1 MAEPINLDDLLS
13 KNEPIVET
21 PEETS
26 ETSEETSSSDDSAE
40 DQGADDS
47 SEDNESQNVETSVEN
62 TTQTEESYADNSD
75 LSDGYAEETV
85 VQQTDTTQF
94 EQEEPQYEQPEVP
107 QYQFKDP
114 FIEKAV
120 QYYETYG
127 TLQPFLRA
135 TEVDYNEMTDLEIL
149 KVKFDTENF
158 DLTPKAR
165 KKLFDKELEKYG
177 LDAYDEEDK
186 EVGEALLRRDAQK
199 LRKTFMDEQMQ
210 FLNNVTA
217 PQAQQ
222 GPSQEELAAQQEAS
236 RKIISE
242 GIASVVNNNI
252 IKIGANG
259 EGINYQ
265 IQDPNVV
272 VDYAMD
278 SNKFLS
284 IFAKDGS
291 VDWDKWTKTVAF
303 AQNPTQFISELIK
316 HGKSLGRRAM
326 ESELKNVVPPT
337 VNKTVVQSN
346 NIERPSDDPIA
357 FLQGMTV
364 TKK

>member
-1 MAEPINLDDLLS
+1 MAEPINLDELLS

-26 ETSEETSSSDDSAE
+26 ETPEETSSANDSVE

-47 SEDNESQNVETSVEN
+47 SEDNEPQNVEASVEN
-62 TTQTEESYADNSD
+62 TEEAESSSAEESES
-75 LSDGYAEETV
+75 SDGYAEETV

-94 EQEEPQYEQPEVP
+94 EQEEPINEQPETP
-107 QYQFKDP
+107 RYQFKDP

-120 QYYETYG
+120 QYYEMYG

-135 TEVDYNEMTDLEIL
+135 TEVDYNEMSDIEIL
-149 KVKFDTENF
+149 KVKFDTENA
-158 DLTPKAR
+158 DLSPKA
-165 KKLFDKELEKYG
+165 KQKLFDKELEKYG
-177 LDAYDEEDK
+177 LDAYDEEDQ
-186 EVGEALLRRDAQK
+186 EVGQALLKRDAQR
-199 LRKTFMDEQMQ
+199 LRKTFIEEQMQ
-210 FLNNVTA
+210 FLNSVQS
-217 PQAQQ
+217 PQAQT

-242 GIASVVNNNI
+242 GVASVVNNNI

-326 ESELKNVVPPT
+326 EAELKNVVPPT

-357 FLQGMTV
+357 FLQGMTI

>member
-13 KNEPIVET
+13 KDEPIET
-21 PEETS
+21 TEETTAAS
-26 ETSEETSSSDDSAE
+26 DGTSSADDSTE
-40 DQGADDS
+40 DQGVDVS
-47 SEDNESQNVETSVEN
+47 NEDNEPQNVEASVEN
-62 TTQTEESYADNSD
+62 TTQTEDT
-75 LSDGYAEETV
+75 DGYAEETV
-85 VQQTDTTQF
+85 IQQPDTTQ
-94 EQEEPQYEQPEVP
+94 ETTEDSTPEEKPVA

-135 TEVDYNEMTDLEIL
+135 TEVDYTEMSDLEVL
-149 KVKFDTENF
+149 KVKFDAENA
-158 DLTPKAR
+158 DLSPKAR
-165 KKLFDKELEKYG
+165 QKLFDKELEKYG
-177 LDAYDEEDK
+177 LDSYDEEDK
-186 EVGEALLRRDAQK
+186 EVGEALLKRDAQK
-199 LRKTFMDEQMQ
+199 LRKTFIEEQQQ
-210 FLNNVTA
+210 FLNNVQS
-217 PQAQQ
+217 PQAST
-222 GPSQEELAAQQEAS
+222 GPSQEELAAQQEQS

-242 GIASVVNNNI
+242 GVSAVIKDNI
-252 IKIGANG
+252 IKVGANG

-316 HGKSLGRRAM
+316 HGKSLGRKAM
-326 ESELKNVVPPT
+326 EAELKNVVPPT
-337 VNKTVVQSN
+337 INKTVVESN
-346 NIERPSDDPIA
+346 SIERPSDDPIA
-357 FLQGMTV
+357 FLQGMTI

>member
-13 KNEPIVET
+13 KDEPIET
-21 PEETS
+21 TEETS
-26 ETSEETSSSDDSAE
+26 ETSEETSSADDSAE
-40 DQGADDS
+40 VEGTDDS
-47 SEDNESQNVETSVEN
+47 NEDNEPQNDETLVEN
-62 TTQTEESYADNSD
+62 TETVATE
-75 LSDGYAEETV
+75 DGYAEETI
-85 VQQTDTTQF
+85 VQETDTTQSDDT
-94 EQEEPQYEQPEVP
+94 ESTPTEAPAAQYK
-107 QYQFKDP
+107 FKDP

-135 TEVDYNEMTDLEIL
+135 TEVDYNEMTDVEVL
-149 KVKFDTENF
+149 KVKFDAENA
-158 DLTPKAR
+158 DLSPKA
-165 KKLFDKELEKYG
+165 KQKLFEKELEKYG
-177 LDAYDEEDK
+177 LDAYDEEDQ
-186 EVGEALLRRDAQK
+186 EVGQALLKRDAQR
-199 LRKTFMDEQMQ
+199 LRKTFVEEQMQ
-210 FLNNVTA
+210 FLNSVQS
-217 PQAQQ
+217 PQAQT
-222 GPSQEELAAQQEAS
+222 GPSQEELIAQQEQS

-242 GIASVVNNNI
+242 GVASVVNNNI

-316 HGKSLGRRAM
+316 HGKSLGRKAM
-326 ESELKNVVPPT
+326 ESELKNVVSPT
-337 VNKTVVQSN
+337 VNKTVVESN
-346 NIERPSDDPIA
+346 SIERPSDDPIG
-357 FLQGMTV
+357 FLKQMTI

>member
-1 MAEPINLDDLLS
+1 MAEPINLDELLS
-13 KNEPIVET
+13 KNEPIETTEETTTTSEETNSEDDATEVEGVDVSNEDNEPQNVEDSVDST
-21 PEETS
+21 TQEETS
-26 ETSEETSSSDDSAE
+26 E
-40 DQGADDS
+40 
-47 SEDNESQNVETSVEN
+47 
-62 TTQTEESYADNSD
+62 
-75 LSDGYAEETV
+75 GYAEETV
-85 VQQTDTTQF
+85 VQEPDKSQDDT
-94 EQEEPQYEQPEVP
+94 ESAPEEQPKA

-135 TEVDYNEMTDLEIL
+135 TEVDYTEMTDLEVL
-149 KVKFDTENF
+149 KVKFDTENS
-158 DLTPKAR
+158 DLSPKA
-165 KKLFDKELEKYG
+165 KQKLFDKELERYD

-199 LRKTFMDEQMQ
+199 LRKTFMEEQQQ
-210 FLNNVTA
+210 FLNNVES
-217 PQAQQ
+217 PQAST
-222 GPSQEELAAQQEAS
+222 GPSQEELAAQQEQS

-242 GIASVVNNNI
+242 GVSGVVKDNI

-265 IQDPNVV
+265 IQDTNTV

-316 HGKSLGRRAM
+316 HGKSLGRKAM

-337 VNKTVVQSN
+337 INKTVVESN

-357 FLQGMTV
+357 FLQGMTI

>member
-1 MAEPINLDDLLS
+1 MAEPINLDELLS
-13 KNEPIVET
+13 KDEPIENT
-21 PEETS
+21 EETS
-26 ETSEETSSSDDSAE
+26 TASEETSSADDSAE
-40 DQGADDS
+40 DQGTDDS
-47 SEDNESQNVETSVEN
+47 NEDNESQNDETPIEDTDTTEVE
-62 TTQTEESYADNSD
+62 
-75 LSDGYAEETV
+75 DGYAQETV
-85 VQQTDTTQF
+85 VQETDTTQSDDTDSTPA
-94 EQEEPQYEQPEVP
+94 EAPAAQYK
-107 QYQFKDP
+107 FKDP

-135 TEVDYNEMTDLEIL
+135 TEVDYSEMTDLEIL
-149 KVKFDTENF
+149 KVKFDTENY
-158 DLTPKAR
+158 DLSEKAR
-165 KKLFDKELEKYG
+165 QKLFDKELEKYG
-177 LDAYDEEDK
+177 LDAYDEEDV
-186 EVGEALLRRDAQK
+186 EVGQALLKRDAQK
-199 LRKTFMDEQMQ
+199 LRKTFIEEQQQ
-210 FLNNVTA
+210 FLSNVQA

-222 GPSQEELAAQQEAS
+222 GPSQEELIAQQEQS

-242 GIASVVNNNI
+242 GVSGVIKDNI

-265 IQDPNVV
+265 IQDPNAV

-326 ESELKNVVPPT
+326 EAELKNVVPPT

-346 NIERPSDDPIA
+346 NIERPSDDPMG

>member
-13 KNEPIVET
+13 KNEPIET
-21 PEETS
+21 TEETTT
-26 ETSEETSSSDDSAE
+26 TSEETDSA
-40 DQGADDS
+40 DDATEVEGVDVS
-47 SEDNESQNVETSVEN
+47 NEDNEPQNVEDSVDS
-62 TTQTEESYADNSD
+62 TTQEESTE
-75 LSDGYAEETV
+75 GYAEETV
-85 VQQTDTTQF
+85 VQEPDTIQDDT
-94 EQEEPQYEQPEVP
+94 ESAPEEQPKA

-135 TEVDYNEMTDLEIL
+135 TEVDYTEMTDLEVL
-149 KVKFDTENF
+149 KVKFDTENA
-158 DLTPKAR
+158 DLSPKAR
-165 KKLFDKELEKYG
+165 QKLFDKELERYD

-199 LRKTFMDEQMQ
+199 LRKTFMEEQQQ
-210 FLNNVTA
+210 FLSNVQS
-217 PQAQQ
+217 PQAST
-222 GPSQEELAAQQEAS
+222 GPSQEELAAQQEQS

-242 GIASVVNNNI
+242 GVSGVVKDNI

-265 IQDPNVV
+265 IQDTNSV

-316 HGKSLGRRAM
+316 HGKSLGRKAM

-337 VNKTVVQSN
+337 INKTVVESN

-357 FLQGMTV
+357 FLQGMTI

>member
-1 MAEPINLDDLLS
+1 MAEPINLDELLS
-13 KNEPIVET
+13 KDETIET
-21 PEETS
+21 PENTS
-26 ETSEETSSSDDSAE
+26 TEDSEETSSADDSAE
-40 DQGADDS
+40 DQGVDVS
-47 SEDNESQNVETSVEN
+47 SEDNEPQNVETQVEDTE
-62 TTQTEESYADNSD
+62 TTDVK
-75 LSDGYAEETV
+75 DGYAEETV
-85 VQQTDTTQF
+85 VQQTDTTQS
-94 EQEEPQYEQPEVP
+94 EETESTPTEAPAAEYK
-107 QYQFKDP
+107 FKDP

-135 TEVDYNEMTDLEIL
+135 TEVDYNEMTDVEIL
-149 KVKFDTENF
+149 KVKFDAENA
-158 DLTPKAR
+158 DLSPKA
-165 KKLFDKELEKYG
+165 KQKLFDKELEKYG
-177 LDAYDEEDK
+177 LDAYDEEDQ
-186 EVGEALLRRDAQK
+186 EVGQALLKRDAQR
-199 LRKTFMDEQMQ
+199 LRKAFIEEQQQ
-210 FLNNVTA
+210 FLNNVQP
-217 PQAQQ
+217 PQAQQQ
-222 GPSQEELAAQQEAS
+222 GPSQEELAAQQEQS

-242 GIASVVNNNI
+242 GVAAVIKDNI
-252 IKIGANG
+252 IKVGANG

-316 HGKSLGRRAM
+316 HGKSLGRKAM
-326 ESELKNVVPPT
+326 EAELKNVVPPT
-337 VNKTVVQSN
+337 VNKSVIESN
-346 NIERPSDDPIA
+346 NIDRPSDDPIG
-357 FLQGMTV
+357 FLQGMTI

>member
-1 MAEPINLDDLLS
+1 MAEPINLDELLS
-13 KNEPIVET
+13 KDEPIET
-21 PEETS
+21 PTEET
-26 ETSEETSSSDDSAE
+26 TDASEETTS
-40 DQGADDS
+40 ADDS
-47 SEDNESQNVETSVEN
+47 VEVEGTDDSDEDNEPQNVETPVEDTD
-62 TTQTEESYADNSD
+62 TTEVE
-75 LSDGYAEETV
+75 DGYAQETV
-85 VQQTDTTQF
+85 VQQTDTTQADDTDSAPV
-94 EQEEPQYEQPEVP
+94 EAPAAQYK
-107 QYQFKDP
+107 FKDP

-135 TEVDYNEMTDLEIL
+135 TEVDYSDMTDLEIL
-149 KVKFDTENF
+149 KVKFDTENY
-158 DLTPKAR
+158 DLSEKAR
-165 KKLFDKELEKYG
+165 QKLFDKELEKYG
-177 LDAYDEEDK
+177 LDAYDEEDV
-186 EVGEALLRRDAQK
+186 EVGQALLKRDAQK
-199 LRKTFMDEQMQ
+199 LRKTFIEEQQQ
-210 FLNNVTA
+210 FLNSVQS

-222 GPSQEELAAQQEAS
+222 GPSQEELAAQQEQS

-242 GIASVVNNNI
+242 GISSVIKDNI
-252 IKIGANG
+252 IKVGANG

-265 IQDPNVV
+265 IQNPNDV

-316 HGKSLGRRAM
+316 HGKSLGRKAM

-337 VNKTVVQSN
+337 VNKTVVSSN

-357 FLQGMTV
+357 FLQGMTI

>member
-1 MAEPINLDDLLS
+1 MAEPINLDELLS
-13 KNEPIVET
+13 KNEPIETTEETTATSEETNSADDATEVEGVDVSNEDNEPQNVEDSVDST
-21 PEETS
+21 TQEETS
-26 ETSEETSSSDDSAE
+26 E
-40 DQGADDS
+40 
-47 SEDNESQNVETSVEN
+47 
-62 TTQTEESYADNSD
+62 
-75 LSDGYAEETV
+75 GYAEETV
-85 VQQTDTTQF
+85 VQEPDTIQDDT
-94 EQEEPQYEQPEVP
+94 ESAPEEQPVAK
-107 QYQFKDP
+107 YQFKDP

-135 TEVDYNEMTDLEIL
+135 TEVDYTEMSDLEVL
-149 KVKFDTENF
+149 KVKFDTENS
-158 DLTPKAR
+158 DLSPKA
-165 KKLFDKELEKYG
+165 KQKLFDKELERYD

-199 LRKTFMDEQMQ
+199 LRKTFMEEQQQ
-210 FLNNVTA
+210 FLSNVQS
-217 PQAQQ
+217 PQAST
-222 GPSQEELAAQQEAS
+222 GPSQEELAAQQEQS

-242 GIASVVNNNI
+242 GVSGVVKDNI

-265 IQDPNVV
+265 IQDTNAV

-316 HGKSLGRRAM
+316 HGKSLGRKAM

-337 VNKTVVQSN
+337 INKTVVESN

-357 FLQGMTV
+357 FLQGMTI

>member
-13 KNEPIVET
+13 KDEPIET
-21 PEETS
+21 TEETT
-26 ETSEETSSSDDSAE
+26 ETSEETSS
-40 DQGADDS
+40 ADDATEVEGVDVS
-47 SEDNESQNVETSVEN
+47 NEDNEPQNVEDSVEN
-62 TTQTEESYADNSD
+62 TSQEESTE
-75 LSDGYAEETV
+75 GYAEETV
-85 VQQTDTTQF
+85 VQEPDTTQDDT
-94 EQEEPQYEQPEVP
+94 ESVPEEQPKA

-135 TEVDYNEMTDLEIL
+135 TEVDYTEMTDLEVL
-149 KVKFDTENF
+149 KVKFDTENS
-158 DLTPKAR
+158 DLSPKAR
-165 KKLFDKELEKYG
+165 QKLFDKELEKYG
-177 LDAYDEEDK
+177 LDSYDEEDK
-186 EVGEALLRRDAQK
+186 EVGEALLKRDAQK
-199 LRKTFMDEQMQ
+199 LRKTFIEEQQQ
-210 FLNNVTA
+210 FLNNVQS
-217 PQAQQ
+217 PQAST
-222 GPSQEELAAQQEAS
+222 GPSQEELAAQQEQS

-242 GIASVVNNNI
+242 GVSSVIKDNI
-252 IKIGANG
+252 IKVGANG

-265 IQDPNVV
+265 IQNPNDV
-272 VDYAMD
+272 VDYALD

-316 HGKSLGRRAM
+316 HGKSLGRKAM

-337 VNKTVVQSN
+337 INKTVVESN
-346 NIERPSDDPIA
+346 SIERPSDDPIG
-357 FLQGMTV
+357 FLQGMTI

>member
-1 MAEPINLDDLLS
+1 MAEPINLDELLS
-13 KNEPIVET
+13 KNEPIEATEETTTTSEETDSADDATEVEGVDVSNEDNEPQNVEDSVDST
-21 PEETS
+21 TQEETS
-26 ETSEETSSSDDSAE
+26 E
-40 DQGADDS
+40 
-47 SEDNESQNVETSVEN
+47 
-62 TTQTEESYADNSD
+62 
-75 LSDGYAEETV
+75 GYAEETV
-85 VQQTDTTQF
+85 VQEPDTIQDDT
-94 EQEEPQYEQPEVP
+94 ESVQEEQPKA

-135 TEVDYNEMTDLEIL
+135 TEVDYTEMTDLEVL
-149 KVKFDTENF
+149 KVKFDTENS
-158 DLTPKAR
+158 DLSPKA
-165 KKLFDKELEKYG
+165 KQKLFDKELERYD

-199 LRKTFMDEQMQ
+199 LRKTFMEEQQQ
-210 FLNNVTA
+210 FLSNVQS
-217 PQAQQ
+217 PQAST
-222 GPSQEELAAQQEAS
+222 GPSQEELAAQQEQS

-242 GIASVVNNNI
+242 GVSGVVKDNI

-265 IQDPNVV
+265 IQDTNAV

-316 HGKSLGRRAM
+316 HGKSLGRKAM

-337 VNKTVVQSN
+337 INKTVVESN

-357 FLQGMTV
+357 FLQGMTI

>member
-13 KNEPIVET
+13 KDEPIET
-21 PEETS
+21 TEETT
-26 ETSEETSSSDDSAE
+26 EASEETSS
-40 DQGADDS
+40 ADDATEVEGVDVS
-47 SEDNESQNVETSVEN
+47 NEDNEPQNVEDSVEN
-62 TTQTEESYADNSD
+62 TSQEESTE
-75 LSDGYAEETV
+75 GYAEETV
-85 VQQTDTTQF
+85 VQEPDTTQDDT
-94 EQEEPQYEQPEVP
+94 ESAPEEQPMA

-135 TEVDYNEMTDLEIL
+135 TEVDYTEMTDLEVL
-149 KVKFDTENF
+149 KVKFDTENY
-158 DLTPKAR
+158 DLSPKAR
-165 KKLFDKELEKYG
+165 QKLFDKELEKYG
-177 LDAYDEEDK
+177 LDSYDEEDK
-186 EVGEALLRRDAQK
+186 EVGEALLKRDAQK
-199 LRKTFMDEQMQ
+199 LRKTFIEEQQQ
-210 FLNNVTA
+210 FLNNVQS
-217 PQAQQ
+217 PQAST
-222 GPSQEELAAQQEAS
+222 GPSQEELAAQQEQS

-242 GIASVVNNNI
+242 GVSSVIKDNI
-252 IKIGANG
+252 IKVGANG

-265 IQDPNVV
+265 IQNPNDV
-272 VDYAMD
+272 VDYALD

-316 HGKSLGRRAM
+316 HGKSLGRKAM

-337 VNKTVVQSN
+337 INKTVVESN
-346 NIERPSDDPIA
+346 SIERPSDDPIG
-357 FLQGMTV
+357 FLQGMTI

>member
-1 MAEPINLDDLLS
+1 MAEPINLDELLS
-13 KNEPIVET
+13 KDEPIET
-21 PEETS
+21 PTEETS
-26 ETSEETSSSDDSAE
+26 ETSEETSSADDSAE
-40 DQGADDS
+40 DQGVDVS
-47 SEDNESQNVETSVEN
+47 NEDNESQSVETSVEN
-62 TTQTEESYADNSD
+62 TTQEEY
-75 LSDGYAEETV
+75 SDGYAEETV
-85 VQQTDTTQF
+85 VQQPDTTQEF
-94 EQEEPQYEQPEVP
+94 EQEYFQPEEQPIV

-120 QYYETYG
+120 QYYEMYG

-135 TEVDYNEMTDLEIL
+135 TEVDYNEMSDLEVL
-149 KVKFDTENF
+149 KVKFDTENY
-158 DLTPKAR
+158 DLSPKAR
-165 KKLFDKELEKYG
+165 QKLFDKELEKYG
-177 LDAYDEEDK
+177 LDTYDEEDK

-199 LRKTFMDEQMQ
+199 LRQTFMEEQQQ
-210 FLNNVTA
+210 FLNNVNSA
-217 PQAQQ
+217 PQVPNGA
-222 GPSQEELAAQQEAS
+222 SQEEIAAQQEQS

-242 GIASVVNNNI
+242 GVSSVIKDNI
-252 IKIGANG
+252 IKVGANG

-265 IQDPNVV
+265 IQDPNAV

-316 HGKSLGRRAM
+316 HGKSLGRKAM

-337 VNKTVVQSN
+337 INKTVVQSN

-357 FLQGMTV
+357 FLQGMTI

>member
-13 KNEPIVET
+13 KNEPIET
-21 PEETS
+21 TEETTA
-26 ETSEETSSSDDSAE
+26 TSEETSS
-40 DQGADDS
+40 ADDATEVEGVDVS
-47 SEDNESQNVETSVEN
+47 DEDNEPQNVEDSVDS
-62 TTQTEESYADNSD
+62 TTQEETSE
-75 LSDGYAEETV
+75 GYAEETV
-85 VQQTDTTQF
+85 VQESDNSQDDT
-94 EQEEPQYEQPEVP
+94 ESVPEEQPVAK
-107 QYQFKDP
+107 YQFKDP

-135 TEVDYNEMTDLEIL
+135 TEVDYTEMTDLEVL
-149 KVKFDTENF
+149 KVKFDTENS
-158 DLTPKAR
+158 DLSPKAR
-165 KKLFDKELEKYG
+165 QKLFDKELERYD

-199 LRKTFMDEQMQ
+199 LRKTFMEEQQQ
-210 FLNNVTA
+210 FLSNVQS
-217 PQAQQ
+217 PQAST
-222 GPSQEELAAQQEAS
+222 GPSQEELAAQQEQS

-242 GIASVVNNNI
+242 GVSSVVNNNI

-265 IQDPNVV
+265 IQDTNSV

-316 HGKSLGRRAM
+316 HGKSLGRKAM

-337 VNKTVVQSN
+337 INKTVVESN
-346 NIERPSDDPIA
+346 SIERPSDDPMG

>member
-1 MAEPINLDDLLS
+1 MAEPINLDELLS
-13 KNEPIVET
+13 KDEPIENT
-21 PEETS
+21 EETS
-26 ETSEETSSSDDSAE
+26 ETSEETSSADDSTE
-40 DQGADDS
+40 DQGIDDS
-47 SEDNESQNVETSVEN
+47 NEDNEPQNVETPIED
-62 TTQTEESYADNSD
+62 TETVANE
-75 LSDGYAEETV
+75 DGYAEETV
-85 VQQTDTTQF
+85 VQETDTTQSNDT
-94 EQEEPQYEQPEVP
+94 ESTPTEAPAAQYK
-107 QYQFKDP
+107 FKDP

-135 TEVDYNEMTDLEIL
+135 TEVDYSEMTDLQIL
-149 KVKFDTENF
+149 KVKFDTENY
-158 DLTPKAR
+158 DLSEKAR
-165 KKLFDKELEKYG
+165 QKLFDKELEKYG
-177 LDAYDEEDK
+177 LDAYDEEDV
-186 EVGEALLRRDAQK
+186 EVGQALLKRDAQK
-199 LRKTFMDEQMQ
+199 LRKTFMEEQQQ
-210 FLNNVTA
+210 FLSNVQA

-222 GPSQEELAAQQEAS
+222 GPSQEELIAQQEQS

-242 GIASVVNNNI
+242 GVSGVIKDNI

-265 IQDPNVV
+265 IQDPNAV

-326 ESELKNVVPPT
+326 EAELKNVVPPT

-346 NIERPSDDPIA
+346 NIERPTDDPIG
-357 FLQGMTV
+357 FLQGMTI

>member
-13 KNEPIVET
+13 KNEPIET
-21 PEETS
+21 TEETT
-26 ETSEETSSSDDSAE
+26 ETSEETSS
-40 DQGADDS
+40 ADDATEVEGVDVS
-47 SEDNESQNVETSVEN
+47 NEDNEPQNVEDSVDS
-62 TTQTEESYADNSD
+62 TTQEESTE
-75 LSDGYAEETV
+75 GYAEETV
-85 VQQTDTTQF
+85 VQEPDTTQDDT
-94 EQEEPQYEQPEVP
+94 ESAPEEQPKA

-135 TEVDYNEMTDLEIL
+135 TEVDYTEMTDLEVL
-149 KVKFDTENF
+149 KVKFDTENA
-158 DLTPKAR
+158 DLSPKAR
-165 KKLFDKELEKYG
+165 QKLFDKELEKYG

-186 EVGEALLRRDAQK
+186 EVGEALLKRDAQK
-199 LRKTFMDEQMQ
+199 LRKTFIEEQQQ
-210 FLNNVTA
+210 FLNNVQS
-217 PQAQQ
+217 PQAST
-222 GPSQEELAAQQEAS
+222 GPSQEELAAQQEQS

-242 GIASVVNNNI
+242 GVSSVIKDNI
-252 IKIGANG
+252 IKVGANG

-265 IQDPNVV
+265 IQNPNDV
-272 VDYAMD
+272 VDYALD

-316 HGKSLGRRAM
+316 HGKSLGRKAM

-337 VNKTVVQSN
+337 INKTVVESN
-346 NIERPSDDPIA
+346 SIERPSDDPIG
-357 FLQGMTV
+357 FLQGMTI

>member
-1 MAEPINLDDLLS
+1 MAEPINLDELLS
-13 KNEPIVET
+13 KDEPIVET

-26 ETSEETSSSDDSAE
+26 ETPEETSSADDSTE
-40 DQGADDS
+40 DQGTDDS
-47 SEDNESQNVETSVEN
+47 SEDNESQNVEASVEN
-62 TTQTEESYADNSD
+62 TEEADTE
-75 LSDGYAEETV
+75 DGYAQETV
-85 VQQTDTTQF
+85 VQEADTIQPDDTESTTSEAPATQ
-94 EQEEPQYEQPEVP
+94 YK
-107 QYQFKDP
+107 FKDP

-135 TEVDYNEMTDLEIL
+135 TEVDYNEMTDVEVL
-149 KVKFDTENF
+149 KVKFDTENA
-158 DLTPKAR
+158 DLSPKA
-165 KKLFDKELEKYG
+165 KQKLFDKELEKYG
-177 LDAYDEEDK
+177 LDAYDEEDQ
-186 EVGEALLRRDAQK
+186 EVGQALLKRDAQR
-199 LRKTFMDEQMQ
+199 LRKTFIEEQMQ
-210 FLNNVTA
+210 FLNSVQS
-217 PQAQQ
+217 PEAQT
-222 GPSQEELAAQQEAS
+222 GPSQEELAVQQEQS

-242 GIASVVNNNI
+242 GVASVVNNNI

-316 HGKSLGRRAM
+316 HGKSLGRKSM
-326 ESELKNVVPPT
+326 EAELKNVVPPT
-337 VNKTVVQSN
+337 INKTVVESN
-346 NIERPSDDPIA
+346 SIERPSDDPIG
-357 FLQGMTV
+357 FLQGMTI

>member
-13 KNEPIVET
+13 KDEPIET
-21 PEETS
+21 TEETT
-26 ETSEETSSSDDSAE
+26 ETSEETSS
-40 DQGADDS
+40 ADDTTEVEGVDVS
-47 SEDNESQNVETSVEN
+47 NEDNEPQNVEDSVEN
-62 TTQTEESYADNSD
+62 TSQEESTE
-75 LSDGYAEETV
+75 GYAEETV
-85 VQQTDTTQF
+85 VQEPDTTQDDT
-94 EQEEPQYEQPEVP
+94 ESAPEEQPVA

-135 TEVDYNEMTDLEIL
+135 TEVDYTEMTDLEVL
-149 KVKFDTENF
+149 KVKFDTDNA
-158 DLTPKAR
+158 DLSPKAR
-165 KKLFDKELEKYG
+165 QKLFDKELEKYG
-177 LDAYDEEDK
+177 LDSYDEEDK
-186 EVGEALLRRDAQK
+186 EVGEALLKRDAQK
-199 LRKTFMDEQMQ
+199 LRKTFIEEQQQ
-210 FLNNVTA
+210 FLNNVQS
-217 PQAQQ
+217 PQAST
-222 GPSQEELAAQQEAS
+222 GPSQEELAAQQEQS

-242 GIASVVNNNI
+242 GVSSVIKDNI
-252 IKIGANG
+252 IKVGANG

-265 IQDPNVV
+265 IQNPNDV
-272 VDYAMD
+272 VDYALD

-316 HGKSLGRRAM
+316 HGKSLGRKAM

-337 VNKTVVQSN
+337 INKTVVESN
-346 NIERPSDDPIA
+346 SIERPSDDPIG
-357 FLQGMTV
+357 FLQGMTI

>member
-1 MAEPINLDDLLS
+1 MAEPINLDELLS
-13 KNEPIVET
+13 KDEPIVET

-26 ETSEETSSSDDSAE
+26 ENPEETSSADDSAE

-47 SEDNESQNVETSVEN
+47 SENNEPQNAETPIED
-62 TTQTEESYADNSD
+62 TETVVTE
-75 LSDGYAEETV
+75 DGYAEETV
-85 VQQTDTTQF
+85 VQQTDTTQSDDADGTPT
-94 EQEEPQYEQPEVP
+94 EAPAAQYK
-107 QYQFKDP
+107 FKDP

-135 TEVDYNEMTDLEIL
+135 TEVDYNDMSDVEVL
-149 KVKFDTENF
+149 KVKFDTENS
-158 DLTPKAR
+158 DLSPKA
-165 KKLFDKELEKYG
+165 KQKLFDKELEKYG
-177 LDAYDEEDK
+177 LDAYDEEDQ
-186 EVGEALLRRDAQK
+186 EVGQALLKRDAQR
-199 LRKTFMDEQMQ
+199 LRKTFIEEQQQ
-210 FLNNVTA
+210 FLNNVQSS
-217 PQAQQ
+217 QADVQT
-222 GPSQEELAAQQEAS
+222 GPSQEELAAQQEQS

-242 GIASVVNNNI
+242 GVAAVVKDNI
-252 IKIGANG
+252 IKVGANG

-316 HGKSLGRRAM
+316 HGKSLGRKAM
-326 ESELKNVVPPT
+326 EAELKNVVPPT
-337 VNKTVVQSN
+337 VNKTVIESN
-346 NIERPSDDPIA
+346 SIERPSDDPIG
-357 FLQGMTV
+357 FLQGMTI

>member
-1 MAEPINLDDLLS
+1 MAEPINLDELLS
-13 KNEPIVET
+13 KDEPIET
-21 PEETS
+21 TEETS
-26 ETSEETSSSDDSAE
+26 GTSEETSSADDATE
-40 DQGADDS
+40 VEGADVS
-47 SEDNESQNVETSVEN
+47 NEDNESQSVETSVEN
-62 TTQTEESYADNSD
+62 TEQPETT
-75 LSDGYAEETV
+75 DGYAEETV
-85 VQQTDTTQF
+85 VQETDTTQSDDTDSTPS
-94 EQEEPQYEQPEVP
+94 EAPAAQYK
-107 QYQFKDP
+107 FKDP

-135 TEVDYNEMTDLEIL
+135 TEVDYNDMPDVEVL
-149 KVKFDTENF
+149 KVKFDTENS
-158 DLTPKAR
+158 DLSPKA
-165 KKLFDKELEKYG
+165 KQKLFDKELEKYG
-177 LDAYDEEDK
+177 LDAYDEEDQ
-186 EVGEALLRRDAQK
+186 EVGQALLKRDAQR
-199 LRKTFMDEQMQ
+199 LRKTFIEEQQQ
-210 FLNNVTA
+210 FLNNVQS
-217 PQAQQ
+217 PEAQT
-222 GPSQEELAAQQEAS
+222 GPSQEELAAQQEQS
-236 RKIISE
+236 RKIISD
-242 GIASVVNNNI
+242 GISNVIKDNI
-252 IKIGANG
+252 IKVGANG

-316 HGKSLGRRAM
+316 HGKSLGRKAM
-326 ESELKNVVPPT
+326 ESELKNVVSPT
-337 VNKTVVQSN
+337 VNKTVIESN

-364 TKK
+364 TKR

>member
-1 MAEPINLDDLLS
+1 MAEPINLDELLS
-13 KNEPIVET
+13 KDEPIET
-21 PEETS
+21 PTEETS
-26 ETSEETSSSDDSAE
+26 GASEETSSENNSAE
-40 DQGADDS
+40 DQGTDDS
-47 SEDNESQNVETSVEN
+47 NEDNESQNVETPVED
-62 TTQTEESYADNSD
+62 TESTEVE
-75 LSDGYAEETV
+75 DGYAQETV
-85 VQQTDTTQF
+85 VQEADTTQS
-94 EQEEPQYEQPEVP
+94 EEAESIPTEAPVAQYK
-107 QYQFKDP
+107 FKDP

-135 TEVDYNEMTDLEIL
+135 TEVDYTEMSDLEIL
-149 KVKFDTENF
+149 KVKFDTENS
-158 DLTPKAR
+158 DLSDKAR
-165 KKLFDKELEKYG
+165 QKLFDKELEKYG
-177 LDAYDEEDK
+177 LDAYDEEDV
-186 EVGEALLRRDAQK
+186 EVGQALLKRDAQK
-199 LRKTFMDEQMQ
+199 LRKTFIEEQQQ
-210 FLNNVTA
+210 FLNNVQP

-222 GPSQEELAAQQEAS
+222 SASQEEIAAQQEQS

-242 GIASVVNNNI
+242 GVSSVIKDNI

-265 IQDPNVV
+265 IQDPNAV

-326 ESELKNVVPPT
+326 EAELKNVVPPT

-357 FLQGMTV
+357 FLQGMTI

>member
-1 MAEPINLDDLLS
+1 MSFLIDTHAHL
-13 KNEPIVET
+13 
-21 PEETS
+21 
-26 ETSEETSSSDDSAE
+26 
-40 DQGADDS
+40 
-47 SEDNESQNVETSVEN
+47 
-62 TTQTEESYADNSD
+62 
-75 LSDGYAEETV
+75 YAEEFTEDLSEMM
-85 VQQTDTTQF
+85 QRGND
-94 EQEEPQYEQPEVP
+94 
-107 QYQFKDP
+107 
-114 FIEKAV
+114 A
-120 QYYETYG
+120 G
-127 TLQPFLRA
+127 LRA
-135 TEVDYNEMTDLEIL
+135 IL
-149 KVKFDTENF
+149 LPNIDVSSIEPMEKLAAEYPQCIQMMGLHPTYVKENWEEE
-158 DLTPKAR
+158 LKTIEE
-165 KKLFDKELEKYG
+165 KLFANPSQYC
-177 LDAYDEEDK
+177 A
-186 EVGEALLRRDAQK
+186 VGEIGMDLYWD
-199 LRKTFMDEQMQ
+199 KTFLEEQQQ
-210 FLNNVTA
+210 FLNNVQS
-217 PQAQQ
+217 PQAQT
-222 GPSQEELAAQQEAS
+222 GPSQEELAAQQEQS

-242 GIASVVNNNI
+242 GISSVVNNNI

-316 HGKSLGRRAM
+316 HGKSLGRKAM

-337 VNKTVVQSN
+337 INKTVVESN

-357 FLQGMTV
+357 FLQGMTI

>member
-1 MAEPINLDDLLS
+1 MAEPINLDELLS
-13 KNEPIVET
+13 KNEPIETTEETTTTSEETNSEDDATEVEGVDVSNEDNEPQNVEDSVDST
-21 PEETS
+21 TQEETS
-26 ETSEETSSSDDSAE
+26 E
-40 DQGADDS
+40 
-47 SEDNESQNVETSVEN
+47 
-62 TTQTEESYADNSD
+62 
-75 LSDGYAEETV
+75 GYAEETV
-85 VQQTDTTQF
+85 VQEPDTIQDDT
-94 EQEEPQYEQPEVP
+94 ESVQEEQPKA

-135 TEVDYNEMTDLEIL
+135 TEVDYTEMTDLEVL
-149 KVKFDTENF
+149 KVKFDTENS
-158 DLTPKAR
+158 DLSPKA
-165 KKLFDKELEKYG
+165 KQKLFDKELERYD

-199 LRKTFMDEQMQ
+199 LRKTFMEEQQQ
-210 FLNNVTA
+210 FLSNVQS
-217 PQAQQ
+217 PQAST
-222 GPSQEELAAQQEAS
+222 GPSQEELAAQQEQS

-242 GIASVVNNNI
+242 GVSGVVKDNI

-265 IQDPNVV
+265 IQDTNSV

-326 ESELKNVVPPT
+326 EAELKNVVPPT
-337 VNKTVVQSN
+337 VNKTVIQSN

-357 FLQGMTV
+357 FLQGMTI